1 MQQKR
6 IKDMHASAEGSRM
19 PAWQRK
25 TIGKYAEYWTQL
37 ERFLDV
43 AKIPST
49 SPQKVTQLGA
59 DLRAIYIC
67 NIWGTNNYIGSTVSL

>member
-1 MQQKR
+1 MPHMDIRIMQQKR

-37 ERFLDV
+37 ERFWTSCENPLDFPT
-43 AKIPST
+43 K
-49 SPQKVTQLGA
+49 G
-59 DLRAIYIC
+59 D
-67 NIWGTNNYIGSTVSL
+67 TVGR

>member
-1 MQQKR
+1 MPHMDIRIMQQKR

-37 ERFLDV
+37 ERFLDQLR
-43 AKIPST
+43 K
-49 SPQKVTQLGA
+49 SPRLPHK
-59 DLRAIYIC
+59 R
-67 NIWGTNNYIGSTVSL
+67 